1 VGVWIAGQQDK
12 VDMFGRGLD
21 EYKVFASQSLFNVPY
36 DQVSKHQRQ
45 VSKSAVLGCLFGQ
58 GAKGLQEY
66 ARVFGVEL
74 SIDRSKEIVGLYR
87 ASYAR
92 VAQCW
97 ADCMTGALE
106 ALRTPNRIIP
116 AGRLAFKYSDEFLRL
131 RLPSGRVLYW
141 YKPRAAQGKYGGQ
154 VVQYDSPE
162 GERTL
167 IGSAIYQNAVQAVA
181 RDLLVNALLN
191 LQQAGYEVVML
202 IHDEVLAV
210 VPQGG
215 GDEDEFKRL
224 MCQAPAWAEGL
235 PLSAESWRGR
245 RFRK

>member
-1 VGVWIAGQQDK
+1 MKVEIGNATLYLGDCMDILPTLGRVDAVITDPPYGIGFGKKHTKWSENRGV
-12 VDMFGRGLD
+12 
-21 EYKVFASQSLFNVPY
+21 
-36 DQVSKHQRQ
+36 
-45 VSKSAVLGCLFGQ
+45 VLGEWDSEIPDITPLLSLCDNVTIWGGERFG
-58 GAKGLQEY
+58 
-66 ARVFGVEL
+66 
-74 SIDRSKEIVGLYR
+74 
-87 ASYAR
+87 
-92 VAQCW
+92 
-97 ADCMTGALE
+97 
-106 ALRTPNRIIP
+106 
-116 AGRLAFKYSDEFLRL
+116 
-131 RLPSGRVLYW
+131 LPVSRGWLTWV
-141 YKPRAAQGKYGGQ
+141 KPRAAQGMYGGQ